1 VGRGTGR
8 ETGSESLPL
17 SLDVCK
23 LGVNEG
29 LDLVG
34 SPRLILDGLPCSVGE
49 VLDPRGLDPNGLCRE
64 GLDSDRFGKEGLG
77 PALETG
83 RLPRARGFTMIR
95 GGSSDVL
102 EVCLPRFC
110 EVAWPVAVR
119 EACLGWL
126 RGLA

>member
-1 VGRGTGR
+1 M
-8 ETGSESLPL
+8 
-17 SLDVCK
+17 
-23 LGVNEG
+23 
-29 LDLVG
+29 
-34 SPRLILDGLPCSVGE
+34 GE

-102 EVCLPRFC
+102 KTWIIVFSLI
-110 EVAWPVAVR
+110 VDTDQYYY
-119 EACLGWL
+119 
-126 RGLA
+126 